1 MRLVRD
7 LLASLARLSSRPSA
21 VLSLASL
28 LVLLALVATVGV
40 DAAIAPQLG
49 AAPRAVWT
57 PAGVDRPFLEDLPWY
72 HPSWRRQTGAAWG
85 ALGLL
90 AILVFTFGDAVLLRA
105 AVGPWK
111 GLREAWGEAARRGW
125 ALLVVTVTSLAW
137 VALVALAAHRLIG
150 EKIADYVAHV
160 PGEIH
165 AMAAALLPDLLW
177 LSLAAPVI
185 VAADQAR
192 ALLVIEN
199 RRSGLLALWRGL
211 RGVLSSPRPMAA
223 SLLTLALE
231 SVALGAL
238 VLLRDVW
245 DPRLAAGPA
254 IASAAILAAA
264 LIRILARGCY
274 LGALGRAST
283 RAPAADRRS

>member
-211 RGVLSSPRPMAA
+211 RG
-223 SLLTLALE
+223 
-231 SVALGAL
+231 GAL
-238 VLLRDVW
+238 
-245 DPRLAAGPA
+245 LAAPDGRV
-254 IASAAILAAA
+254 AADPGT
-264 LIRILARGCY
+264 RERGARGV
-274 LGALGRAST
+274 GAAPRRVGPTPGSRPGHRVGGDSRRGADSHPGARVLPGR
-283 RAPAADRRS
+283 PG